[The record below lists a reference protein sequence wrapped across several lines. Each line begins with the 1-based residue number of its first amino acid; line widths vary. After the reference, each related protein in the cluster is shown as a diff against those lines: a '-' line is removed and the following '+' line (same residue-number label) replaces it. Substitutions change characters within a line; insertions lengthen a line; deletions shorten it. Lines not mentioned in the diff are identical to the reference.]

1 MANRDLLKEA
11 IADAKAVKET
21 AIANA
26 KAALEESF
34 APMLREKLAAKLAE
48 MDKMDEEEEIKEV
61 EDMKEEEIEET
72 YDTTEEGMDNVDEMK
87 DVEEAEKVDEEMD
100 LEELLRELDELEE
113 GEESVDEALGTIND
127 PDTPTAH
134 GNIAEEEEEEGEEE
148 AEGEEGEEID
158 LENMEEE
165 DLKKFIED
173 VIADMVEAGELE
185 GNIESEEEDEDEM
198 EMEVTETNEE
208 SMMEN
213 KEPINEIFGITMAT
227 IGAAKLGALIGG
239 ALLTYIGK
247 QYASFMKDK
256 NKQAKFDKELAA
268 AVKANPPK
276 TEADAKKLADEIAAK
291 VGVTG
296 DADKATPDYKGSQA
310 GGASAAAGLAEEL
323 EEAYNTIATIKEEL
337 AEVNLL
343 NAKLLYTNKIFKA
356 KNLSEAQKV
365 KVLSAFDNASSVKE
379 TKLVYETLSA
389 NMKTPKTNVNESL
402 IKGAASKPSGV
413 STKTQIVETDNQ
425 VSRWQKLAGIIK

>member
-48 MDKMDEEEEIKEV
+48 MDKMEEEEEIKEV

-72 YDTTEEGMDNVDEMK
+72 YDSMEEGEGI
-87 DVEEAEKVDEEMD
+87 EEEEKVDEEMD

-113 GEESVDEALGTIND
+113 GEESVDEALGTMND

-185 GNIESEEEDEDEM
+185 GNIESEDEEEM

-208 SMMEN
+208 TMMEN

-256 NKQAKFDKELAA
+256 SKQAKFDKELAA

-296 DADKATPDYKGSQA
+296 DSDKATPDYKGSQA
-310 GGASAAAGLAEEL
+310 GGASAAAGVAEEL